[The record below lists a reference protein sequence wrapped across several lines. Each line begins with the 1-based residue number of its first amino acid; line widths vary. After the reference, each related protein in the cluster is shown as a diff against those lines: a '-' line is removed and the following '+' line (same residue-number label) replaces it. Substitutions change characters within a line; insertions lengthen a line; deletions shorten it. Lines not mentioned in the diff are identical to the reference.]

1 MNAELKEFFDT
12 NGNIV
17 VAVVWVTAAP
27 FNVAQMNLA
36 RIKLNNFISTYVG
49 NKGHNVYLHTENDTV
64 SATITFDLNKYLGKT
79 IQI

>member
-12 NGNIV
+12 NGHIV
-17 VAVVWVTAAP
+17 VAVVWVIAAP

-36 RIKLNNFISTYVG
+36 RVKLNNFISNYVG
-49 NKGHNVYLHTENDTV
+49 NMGHNVYLHTENDTV
-64 SATITFDLNKYLGKT
+64 SAIITFDLNRFPGKT